1 NSKVIVLSDVDKKK
15 MNYYYG
21 GKEKSAEEVKKG
33 GREEII
39 PYTPWDIERDFN
51 RLMDRFQ
58 RDFEDFWGESS
69 RLGRDV
75 TRRTR
80 RSIAPF
86 ATMPSVDIEDQGKNY
101 RLMVDLPGFKKED
114 VQVELEEDSVT
125 INAKRSASEEEKN
138 KNYVRHERSSQT
150 YYRKINLPELIRSD
164 QANAKL
170 NNGILDI
177 SLPKKEPKETKKLTV
192 M

>member
-1 NSKVIVLSDVDKKK
+1 MSEDKKK

-33 GREEII
+33 SQGEIA
-39 PYTPWDIERDFN
+39 PYTAWDVQEDFN
-51 RLMDRFQ
+51 RLMNRFQ
-58 RDFEDFWGESS
+58 RDFEDFWGTSS
-69 RLGRDV
+69 RIGRDM
-75 TRRTR
+75 TRRAR
-80 RSIAPF
+80 SSIAPF
-86 ATMPSVDIEDQGKNY
+86 AGATMPSVDIEDQGKNY
-101 RLMVDLPGFKKED
+101 RLTVDLPGFKKED

-125 INAKRSASEEEKN
+125 INAKRSMAEDEKT

-150 YYRKINLPELIRSD
+150 YFRRIHLPEAIRSD

-170 NNGILDI
+170 NNGTLDI
-177 SLPKKEPKETKKLTV
+177 MLPKKEPKETKKLPV